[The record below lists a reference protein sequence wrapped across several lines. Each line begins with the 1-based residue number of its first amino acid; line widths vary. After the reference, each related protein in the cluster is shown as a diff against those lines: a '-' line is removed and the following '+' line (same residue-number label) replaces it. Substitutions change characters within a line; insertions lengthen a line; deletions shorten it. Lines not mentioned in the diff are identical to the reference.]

1 VAHSQIA
8 AFARLAELGAGPVRT
23 IEGQKTLLAR
33 TIHSMEYNAVTD
45 EIVVPNPLSQAI
57 LTFRGASQGEEAPVR
72 VIQGPLTQLRYPDKL
87 SLDEVNQEIYVP
99 QMDRILV
106 FDGKATGNVAP
117 IRVLHGPN
125 TLLTS
130 RGVKSNQEIAV
141 DPVNNLL
148 LVSGRGRGPAGG
160 IIIFDRT
167 ANGDAKPKGIIG
179 SGNGGSRHIFASPA
193 KREII
198 VIGGDDTDT
207 GTYVNVW
214 KIDDRGEVAPR
225 RWRLGMPDGPKYQAF
240 RQHAELLGTAQSPG
254 NTAALDIKNKSIILG
269 SKALNAVLTYSFP
282 EIF

>member
-1 VAHSQIA
+1 
-8 AFARLAELGAGPVRT
+8 
-23 IEGQKTLLAR
+23 
-33 TIHSMEYNAVTD
+33 MEYNPVND
-45 EIVVPNPLSQAI
+45 EIIVPNPLAQAL
-57 LTFRGASQGEEAPVR
+57 LTFKGGSQGEEAPVR
-72 VIQGPLTQLRYPDKL
+72 IIQGPLTQLRYPDKL
-87 SLDEVNQEIYVP
+87 ALDPVNQEIYVP

-106 FDGKATGNVAP
+106 FAGGANGNVAP
-117 IRVLHGPN
+117 IRVLHGPD

-130 RGVKSNQEIAV
+130 RGVKSNQEIAI

-160 IIIFDRT
+160 VIIFDRT
-167 ANGDAKPKGIIG
+167 AQGNAKPKGVIG

-198 VIGGDDTDT
+198 VIGGGGEDGGGER
-207 GTYVNVW
+207 GTFVNVW
-214 KIDDRGEVAPR
+214 RIDDRGDVAPR
-225 RWRLGMPDGPKYQAF
+225 RWRLGLPDGPKYQAF

-254 NTAALDIKNKSIILG
+254 NTVALDIKNKSIIIG